1 MALAAISRTE
11 KLAIFNSVQSSCRH
25 IVSAI
30 SVAIVSITR
39 LEVAEAVDTDLN
51 SIVAII
57 AELITETVSTLKGV
71 VLELES
77 SK

>member
-1 MALAAISRTE
+1 MALAAVSRTE

-30 SVAIVSITR
+30 SIAIVSITR
-39 LEVAEAVDTDLN
+39 PEVVEAVDTDLG